1 MLGVGLGPQVYNT
14 AEAALSCAPKAMNRK
29 AANGMSGF
37 EKSDLL
43 LDMFL
48 VQHDMENMH
57 MWVFKERTEN
67 ALGKDAAEELHIG

>member
-14 AEAALSCAPKAMNRK
+14 AEAVLSCAPKAMN
-29 AANGMSGF
+29 
-37 EKSDLL
+37 LL

-48 VQHDMENMH
+48 VQHDMESMH

-67 ALGKDAAEELHIG
+67 ALGKMQLRSYILVSR